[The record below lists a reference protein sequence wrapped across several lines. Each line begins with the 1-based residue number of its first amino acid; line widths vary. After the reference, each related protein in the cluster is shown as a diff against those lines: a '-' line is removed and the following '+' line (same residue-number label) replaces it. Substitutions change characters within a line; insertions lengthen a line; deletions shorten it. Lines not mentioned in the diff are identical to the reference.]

1 MSAYT
6 TETLQDFESINPDI
20 GQVSMP
26 KDLTQAFSNAA
37 TVNPD
42 QALDASGLQAENR
55 GREYAAAE
63 GIKEISQS
71 VEILDETIK
80 QVEPEQPE
88 STNLGGRVAAVG
100 ASLATGGVA
109 TAFVATM
116 AGPVAAAVFAGA
128 GTLSTFKD
136 VAGIARDAFGG
147 GQDGAKNKM
156 ENTNEGFKSTG
167 PVENTFE
174 YAAQQRSA
182 NMQPFGAARDI
193 KAFKG
198 AARHNAKGFEGIAE
212 RAEISEQSLEGI
224 KTLKMKLEDQMV
236 IREKSMENV
245 KDVNAMLNQRAEK
258 GVAVEQTQEVAYAN
272 GYKPPEN
279 QQQQH
284 MSFNV

>member
-26 KDLTQAFSNAA
+26 KDLTQAFSNAVA
-37 TVNPD
+37 VNPD
-42 QALDASGLQAENR
+42 QALDASGMAAENR

-80 QVEPEQPE
+80 EVEPEQPE
-88 STNLGGRVAAVG
+88 SANLGGRVAAVG

-147 GQDGAKNKM
+147 AADGSKNKL
-156 ENTNEGFKSTG
+156 ENANEGFKSTG

-174 YAAQQRSA
+174 HAAQRSA

-198 AARHNAKGFEGIAE
+198 AARHNARALKG
-212 RAEISEQSLEGI
+212 SPS
-224 KTLKMKLEDQMV
+224 V
-236 IREKSMENV
+236 PKS
-245 KDVNAMLNQRAEK
+245 
-258 GVAVEQTQEVAYAN
+258 AN
-272 GYKPPEN
+272 N
-279 QQQQH
+279 H
-284 MSFNV
+284 